1 MLFRSHRTQ
10 LTGFLHQ
17 IVEAQTLDRRE
28 GKRRVGL
35 EDLRAYTRFN
45 QQAAA
50 AAPFGGNAGLP
61 FAVTAVEQCHLIA
74 IAKAHHPA
82 QVMGLRWTGNTL
94 ATRNQRV
101 VDVEADLDAGGHRVS
116 LYWRERRKRAS
127 MADTPTEAPR
137 LSTLRAYARLARLQ
151 APVGFML
158 LMWPCW
164 WAVALAGPQAWQT
177 VRLVVLFFLGALVM
191 RAAGCVWNDI
201 VDRDFDARV
210 ARTRDRP
217 IASGRISVRQGL
229 VFMVGLAL
237 IGLAVLL
244 TMGTTAIVVG
254 MASLALIL
262 PYPLMKRITWW
273 PQAWLGITFNWGALV
288 GWAAATGSLAATAL
302 AMYAAGIAWTLGYD
316 TIYAHQD
323 KADDA
328 LIGVKSSA
336 RRLGPRTKPALRL
349 FYALTIAGLAVAAT
363 LAEAAW
369 PTYLGIAL
377 GAGQLAWQIA
387 TLDTEDTA
395 NCWLRFRSNSVFAA
409 LVFLGFLAA

>member
-1 MLFRSHRTQ
+1 
-10 LTGFLHQ
+10 
-17 IVEAQTLDRRE
+17 
-28 GKRRVGL
+28 
-35 EDLRAYTRFN
+35 
-45 QQAAA
+45 
-50 AAPFGGNAGLP
+50 
-61 FAVTAVEQCHLIA
+61 
-74 IAKAHHPA
+74 
-82 QVMGLRWTGNTL
+82 
-94 ATRNQRV
+94 
-101 VDVEADLDAGGHRVS
+101 
-116 LYWRERRKRAS
+116 
-127 MADTPTEAPR
+127 MADTQAEAPR
-137 LSTLRAYARLARLQ
+137 LSTLQAYARLARLQ
-151 APVGFML
+151 APAGFML

-201 VDRDFDARV
+201 IDRDFDARV

-349 FYALTIAGLAVAAT
+349 FYALTITGLAVAAA

-369 PTYLGIAL
+369 PAYLGIAL

>member
-1 MLFRSHRTQ
+1 
-10 LTGFLHQ
+10 
-17 IVEAQTLDRRE
+17 
-28 GKRRVGL
+28 
-35 EDLRAYTRFN
+35 
-45 QQAAA
+45 
-50 AAPFGGNAGLP
+50 
-61 FAVTAVEQCHLIA
+61 
-74 IAKAHHPA
+74 
-82 QVMGLRWTGNTL
+82 
-94 ATRNQRV
+94 
-101 VDVEADLDAGGHRVS
+101 
-116 LYWRERRKRAS
+116 
-127 MADTPTEAPR
+127 
-137 LSTLRAYARLARLQ
+137 LRAYARLARLQ

-273 PQAWLGITFNWGALV
+273 PQAWLGVTFNWGALV
-288 GWAAATGSLAATAL
+288 GWAAATGSLAPTAL

-369 PTYLGIAL
+369 PAYLGIAL